1 MGDGYDSQILGLLP
15 GGKREEGRTTQ
26 HTAFLVRVLMS
37 HVRAVCRLSL
47 HQNFETFTVA
57 DDCIIYFT

>member
-1 MGDGYDSQILGLLP
+1 MGDGYDSQICGSAA
-15 GGKREEGRTTQ
+15 GREAGRRKI